1 MTERE
6 RIVSVLKRKKPDRVP
21 WATRLD
27 IWHKSALITGRLP
40 EAYRDIDVMKI
51 YEDLGIGRE
60 SYFNISKYKLN
71 GVELTVEL
79 NGETTHRED
88 SPELGRFPKAASYV
102 SQEEPGETVL
112 FFKTPAGTASVVFK
126 TTETLLRGG
135 AAPYCA
141 KHFLEDEA
149 DRSAVEWILDHAEPV
164 ANFDEFSKREKEVG
178 DQGLVIGYME
188 RIPFQS
194 LLLDYFGE
202 ERCYFEIYDNPDR
215 FEALLDRVA
224 ALYDAHLAVALDSP
238 ALMLESGDNFDGQ
251 MTNPNLF
258 KQYCIPKMQQISD
271 RVHSKGKVIGSHM
284 DGDMRNLLSLVPET
298 GYDVV
303 ESFSQE
309 PLSSLT
315 FQEAWDSWGDKILM
329 WGALPSPLF
338 EEGTSEDQFDRA
350 VEHVLKAV
358 VPDGLI
364 ILGIADQAVEKSRVS
379 RIRRAGELI
388 EQRGYY
394 S

>member
-6 RIVSVLKRKKPDRVP
+6 RIVSVLKRKKPDRIP

-27 IWHKSALITGRLP
+27 IWHKSALRTGRLP
-40 EAYRDIDVMKI
+40 EAYKNVDVMRI
-51 YEDLGIGRE
+51 YEDLGIGRQA
-60 SYFNISKYKLN
+60 YFSVTKYKLN
-71 GVELTVEL
+71 GVDINVEF
-79 NGETTHRED
+79 NGETIHRES
-88 SPELGRFPKAASYV
+88 SPELSRFPKAASYV
-102 SQEEPGETVL
+102 PREKPGQTVVS
-112 FFKTPAGTASVVFK
+112 FKTPAGLASVVFK
-126 TTETLLRGG
+126 TTEILLNGG
-135 AAPYCA
+135 AEPYLA
-141 KHFLEDEA
+141 KHFLEDET
-149 DRSAVEWILDHAEPV
+149 DRAAVEWILDHAEPV
-164 ANFDEFSKREKEVG
+164 PKFDEFKKIEEELG
-178 DQGLVIGYME
+178 DQGLVVGYME
-188 RIPFQS
+188 RMPFQS

-202 ERCYFEIYDNPDR
+202 EKCYFEIYDNPDR
-215 FEALLDRVA
+215 FQALLDRVA
-224 ALYDAHLAVALDSP
+224 ALYDENLAMALDS
-238 ALMLESGDNFDGQ
+238 AAFMLESGDNFDGQ

-258 KQYCIPKMQQISD
+258 KQYCIPKMQEISD

-315 FQEAWDSWGDKILM
+315 FKEAWESWGDKILM

-338 EEGTSEDQFDRA
+338 EQGTSDHQFDTT

-358 VPDGLI
+358 ASDGLI
-364 ILGIADQAVEKSRVS
+364 ILGVADQAVANTLVR

-388 EQRGYY
+388 EQIGYY
-394 S
+394 

>member
-6 RIVSVLKRKKPDRVP
+6 RIVSVLKRKKPDRIP

-27 IWHKSALITGRLP
+27 IWHKSALRTGRLP
-40 EAYRDIDVMKI
+40 EAYKNVDVMRI
-51 YEDLGIGRE
+51 YEDLGIGRQA
-60 SYFNISKYKLN
+60 YFSVTKYKLN
-71 GVELTVEL
+71 GVDINVEF
-79 NGETTHRED
+79 NGETIHRES
-88 SPELGRFPKAASYV
+88 SPELSRFPKAASYV
-102 SQEEPGETVL
+102 PREKPGQTVVS
-112 FFKTPAGTASVVFK
+112 FKTPAGLASVVFK
-126 TTETLLRGG
+126 TTEILLNGG
-135 AAPYCA
+135 AEPYLA
-141 KHFLEDEA
+141 KHFLEDDS
-149 DRSAVEWILDHAEPV
+149 DRVAVEWILDHAEPV
-164 ANFDEFSKREKEVG
+164 PKFDEFKKIEEELG
-178 DQGLVIGYME
+178 DQGLVVGYME
-188 RIPFQS
+188 RMPFQS

-202 ERCYFEIYDNPDR
+202 EKCYFEIYDNPDR
-215 FEALLDRVA
+215 FQALLDRVA
-224 ALYDAHLAVALDSP
+224 ALYDENLAMALDS
-238 ALMLESGDNFDGQ
+238 AAFMLESGDNFDGQ

-258 KQYCIPKMQQISD
+258 KQYCIPKMQEISD

-315 FQEAWDSWGDKILM
+315 FKEAWESWGDKILM

-338 EEGTSEDQFDRA
+338 EQGTSDHQFDTT

-358 VPDGLI
+358 ASDGLI
-364 ILGIADQAVEKSRVS
+364 ILGVADQAVANTLVR

-388 EQRGYY
+388 EQIGYY
-394 S
+394 